1 MKTIAFIVGLLFTC
15 TRSDQGYLYKRVDL
29 IQEMSFPLLAFHPPD
44 IVKKKIYV
52 QIKGSAK
59 FRIVKD
65 AVLLNTGL
73 TLFK

>member
-1 MKTIAFIVGLLFTC
+1 MKTIAFIVGRLFTC
-15 TRSDQGYLYKRVDL
+15 TRSDLGYLYKRVDL

-44 IVKKKIYV
+44 TVKKIYV

-65 AVLLNTGL
+65 AVLLNTVL